1 MRHACVFA
9 LCTMLASIP
18 CARPALAA
26 AGPPEGDKAAP
37 RDTAPKSAEKSA
49 EPAATVTQSAP
60 PAEHANPRFKL
71 SYRRFSLANI
81 DGSTMNLQGGQIDSY
96 FLSRRWIRIGLE
108 AEGGAG
114 ESAASSHISNAW
126 YGLGG
131 LSIGFQYPARVTPFV
146 EGRFAAGVLGGSM
159 TGSIPVAGGASVN
172 LNNTPVATLLY
183 LGGVDVGVEVY
194 TFGRFYL
201 SAALGWAH
209 PVYQGPDWAA
219 MQANPSGGMQ
229 VKAVSSD
236 TFTFKVGIGL

>member
-9 LCTMLASIP
+9 LCTMLASISP
-18 CARPALAA
+18 ARAA

-37 RDTAPKSAEKSA
+37 RDPAKKSA
-49 EPAATVTQSAP
+49 EPAATVSQSAP
-60 PAEHANPRFKL
+60 PAEHPNPRFKL

-96 FLSRRWIRIGLE
+96 FLSRRFIRIGLE

-114 ESAASSHISNAW
+114 DSAASSHISNAW

-131 LSIGFQYPARVTPFV
+131 LSVGFQYPARVTPFV

-159 TGSIPVAGGASVN
+159 TGTIPVAGGAASVN

-183 LGGVDVGVEVY
+183 LGGIDAGVEVY

-201 SAALGWAH
+201 SASIGWAH